1 MDESSL
7 SIKGQVTIPKSVR
20 NSLKLKPGDRVTF
33 VTDGHQAILLPIR
46 GDLLSLRGLLKPYA
60 GRKKGLTQEALLAQA
75 KHHVVTRYHRHR
87 QGPAA

>member
-7 SIKGQVTIPKSVR
+7 SIKGQVTIPKNVR

-33 VTDGHQAILLPIR
+33 VSDGHQAILLPIR
-46 GDLLSLRGLLKPYA
+46 GDLLSLRGLLKRYA
-60 GRKKGLTQEALLAQA
+60 GRKGLTQEARLAQA
-75 KHHVVTRYHRHR
+75 KHHVVTRYQQHR

>member
-7 SIKGQVTIPKSVR
+7 SIKGQVTIPKNVR

-60 GRKKGLTQEALLAQA
+60 GQA
-75 KHHVVTRYHRHR
+75 KLHVVTRYHRHR
-87 QGPAA
+87 QGPGA